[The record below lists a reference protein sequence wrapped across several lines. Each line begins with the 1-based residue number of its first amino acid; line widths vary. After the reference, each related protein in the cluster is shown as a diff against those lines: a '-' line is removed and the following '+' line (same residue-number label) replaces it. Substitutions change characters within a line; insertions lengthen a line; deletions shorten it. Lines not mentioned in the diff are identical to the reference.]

1 MWWTKT
7 PLTAQ
12 NSLISMRLK
21 GGGVN
26 AQQNIPIYVYNLS
39 QRMILMR
46 SASLDLQFEYKHEYP
61 GKVWGMGV
69 GGAAFWFET
78 RYLHYFHTG

>member
-1 MWWTKT
+1 MDKNTTNSTK
-7 PLTAQ
+7 LFNINAVK
-12 NSLISMRLK
+12 R
-21 GGGVN
+21 GGVN

-61 GKVWGMGV
+61 GKVWGW
-69 GGAAFWFET
+69 GGGGGGCV
-78 RYLHYFHTG
+78 LV

>member
-1 MWWTKT
+1 
-7 PLTAQ
+7 
-12 NSLISMRLK
+12 MRLK

-61 GKVWGMGV
+61 GKVWGI
-69 GGAAFWFET
+69 GAAAVLDLKPIIFTIFIPADIDN
-78 RYLHYFHTG
+78 